1 MNNILGTYNV
11 FVKSW
16 LRSRCARWGRVIDP
30 DARSFPASRYPIRI
44 VQKNI
49 LSYIPI
55 KYIFML
61 YEMVLRLAFLKVS
74 CVELI
79 CGK

>member
-1 MNNILGTYNV
+1 M
-11 FVKSW
+11 
-16 LRSRCARWGRVIDP
+16 DP